1 MYVNPATPWL
11 HDTTTL
17 AIMELVI
24 IALLILSVSWLGK
37 YMSQLYF
44 AIFSVVSFH
53 APIIAGLTSDLA
65 CSSSLPG
72 CNPIAYS
79 HERFWG

>member
-1 MYVNPATPWL
+1 MLRSPAIPRL

-44 AIFSVVSFH
+44 AIFSVAYFH
-53 APIIAGLTSDLA
+53 APVIAGLTSDSA

-72 CNPIAYS
+72 CSPIAYS